1 MQWWC
6 VQLLLPSSKKKCRWW
21 SCSWSLMPLQ
31 LLSLFV
37 SKSKHLA
44 NARCLQ
50 WSRMPGRVRVF
61 VVEQMVHFFPRLHEL
76 PRWDM
81 PKREEL
87 FGAHSHWPP
96 QLFCWASLLSVSS
109 SSFKIKEAG
118 ISMHLPKLWSAGWAH
133 SEFPSEVYTR
143 TSLCCIAIRSS
154 ESLHSRLLCTLDT
167 LNECQSLWQG
177 HGMHIV
183 SVNFITPSS
192 ILLAKWDQSGMAGGS
207 QWGIS
212 LISDWAS
219 VASTNQNTTLSQIKI
234 NEYDENTSTTSK
246 SVKCGMTGSCV
257 YHDCTI
263 PWVQPRSC
271 TDLHVF

>member
-6 VQLLLPSSKKKCRWW
+6 VQLLLPSSKKKCWWW
-21 SCSWSLMPLQ
+21 SCLWPLMPLQ

-96 QLFCWASLLSVSS
+96 QLFRWAGLLSVSS

-143 TSLCCIAIRSS
+143 TSLCCIAIELCSLAPANILWRILWLLPESS
-154 ESLHSRLLCTLDT
+154 TISFIRIVTQQVALHPWHPQR
-167 LNECQSLWQG
+167 
-177 HGMHIV
+177 V
-183 SVNFITPSS
+183 SVPVTGSWYAHCVSEFYNSLQYSACKMGPKWHGRRFAIGNFLNIRLGKYGQYQPEYHP
-192 ILLAKWDQSGMAGGS
+192 QP
-207 QWGIS
+207 
-212 LISDWAS
+212 
-219 VASTNQNTTLSQIKI
+219 NQNQWVRWEYIHDIQI
-234 NEYDENTSTTSK
+234 
-246 SVKCGMTGSCV
+246 G
-257 YHDCTI
+257 
-263 PWVQPRSC
+263 
-271 TDLHVF
+271 